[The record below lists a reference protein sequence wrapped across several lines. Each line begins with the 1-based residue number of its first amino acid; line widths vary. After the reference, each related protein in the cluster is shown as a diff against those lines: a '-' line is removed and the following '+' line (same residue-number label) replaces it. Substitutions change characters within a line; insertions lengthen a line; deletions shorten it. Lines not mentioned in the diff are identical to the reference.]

1 MNEQGVDCEARVR
14 WLLIAAAAVAIVTLG
29 VVLRFGLLAPPELA
43 AIDGATRPAHA
54 LAILSYRGGERG
66 QCLDVIETDG
76 TVREIRCMLDGIGP
90 LLGWDERGIL
100 VVRFTS
106 FGERLEVIDPVD
118 GRIGETAPFDL
129 REVDL
134 QRWSTVVDVA
144 RSGGTLTVRDEQRE
158 VLWSVTAPDSYWITA
173 SARHP
178 VTGDIAMLDAAGR
191 MLVLREGDG
200 APRVWVAG
208 LAQRYGEIV
217 WQGTQLL
224 AE

>member
-1 MNEQGVDCEARVR
+1 MAEHPERRVT
-14 WLLIAAAAVAIVTLG
+14 WLLVAAGAVALITLG
-29 VVLRFGLLAPPELA
+29 VVLRFGLIAPPELA
-43 AIDGATRPAHA
+43 EVDDATRPEHA
-54 LAILSYRGGERG
+54 LAVLSYRGNERG
-66 QCLDVIETDG
+66 QCLDVIEPDG
-76 TVREIRCMLDGIGP
+76 EVREVRCMLDGVGP
-90 LLGWDERGIL
+90 LLGWDERGVL

-106 FGERLEVIDPVD
+106 FGERLEIIDPAD
-118 GRIGETAPFDL
+118 GRIVGSEAFDL
-129 REVDL
+129 REVEL
-134 QRWSTVVDVA
+134 QRWSTVVDVD